1 MSRALVIG
9 GTRFIGRHLV
19 TELLDAGYEVTLLN
33 RGTHDNPFAD
43 HPDVGHVRGD
53 RTSGATLDEANERV
67 EPSVV
72 VDCVAYYPGEV
83 RMATRA
89 FSDVDAYV
97 YISSGSAYGLDR
109 IPKRE
114 GETALEPCSDEQAVD
129 DSHATYGPRK
139 AEGDRAVF
147 EAAGAGVRAMSVRPT
162 IVYGR
167 YDYTGRF
174 NYWVDHVRERD
185 RNRNRNRVL
194 VPGDGTNVHHLV
206 AVENVA
212 RAIRTV
218 AEEGTAGEAY
228 NVGDHEVL
236 TLGGVIETIA
246 DALDADVELVTAS
259 ERELQAASGGDLSPT
274 EFPLYNPTPHI
285 LSTGKLKTL
294 GWEPLSPAAAIE
306 QAVEWTGDPE
316 RRPGPDPATVE
327 RVLERL
333 GE

>member
-19 TELLDAGYEVTLLN
+19 EELLNTGYQVTLLN
-33 RGTHDNPFAD
+33 RGTHPNPFAD
-43 HPDVGHVRGD
+43 HPDVEQFRGD
-53 RTSGATLDEANERV
+53 RKSGATLEEANNTV

-97 YISSGSAYGLDR
+97 YISSGSAYGPDR

-114 GETALEPCSDEQAVD
+114 EETPLEPCSDTQAVD
-129 DSHATYGPRK
+129 DSSATYGPRK

-147 EAAGAGVRAMSVRPT
+147 EAAEAGVRAMSVRPT
-162 IVYGR
+162 IVYGQ

-174 NYWVDHVRERD
+174 DYWVERVRESE
-185 RNRNRNRVL
+185 RVL
-194 VPGDGTNVHHLV
+194 VPGDGTNIHHLV

-218 AEEGTAGEAY
+218 AESGTAGEAY

-236 TLGGVIETIA
+236 TLGGLVETIA
-246 DALDADVELVTAS
+246 DALGRDVEVVTAG
-259 ERELQAASGGDLSPT
+259 ERELRRASDGALSPT

-285 LSTGKLKTL
+285 LSTEKLAAL
-294 GWEPLSPAAAIE
+294 GWDPLSPAAAFE
-306 QAVEWTGDPE
+306 RAVEWTGDPE
-316 RRPGPDPATVE
+316 RDPGPDDETTR
-327 RVLERL
+327 RVLERIHH
-333 GE
+333 

>member
-19 TELLDAGYEVTLLN
+19 TELLDSGYEVTLLN
-33 RGTHDNPFAD
+33 RGTHENPFAE
-43 HPDVGHVRGD
+43 HPDVEQFRGD
-53 RTSGATLDEANERV
+53 RTSGATLDEASEAV
-67 EPSVV
+67 DPSVV

-97 YISSGSAYGLDR
+97 YISSGSAYGPDH

-114 GETALEPCSDEQAVD
+114 GETPLEPCTDEQAVD
-129 DSHATYGPRK
+129 DSSATYGPRK
-139 AEGDRAVF
+139 AEGDRAIF
-147 EAAGAGVRAMSVRPT
+147 EAAEAGVRAMSVRPT

-174 NYWVDHVRERD
+174 EYWVDRVRERE
-185 RNRNRNRVL
+185 RVL
-194 VPGDGTNVHHLV
+194 VPGDGTNIHHLV

-212 RAIRTV
+212 RAIRLV

-236 TLGGVIETIA
+236 TLGGVVETIA
-246 DALDADVELVTAS
+246 DALDRDVDLVTAGG
-259 ERELQAASGGDLSPT
+259 RELYRASEGDLSLT
-274 EFPLYNPTPHI
+274 DFPLYNPTPHI
-285 LSTGKLKTL
+285 LSTEKLAAL
-294 GWEPLSPAAAIE
+294 GWDPLSPAAAIE
-306 QAVEWTGDPE
+306 RAVAWDGNPE
-316 RRPGPDPATVE
+316 RDPGPDSEVTE
-327 RVLERL
+327 RVLEQIRS
-333 GE
+333 

>member
-19 TELLDAGYEVTLLN
+19 TELLDDYEVTLLN

-43 HPDVGHVRGD
+43 HPDVEHVRGD
-53 RTSGATLDEANERV
+53 RTSGATLDEANQTV

-97 YISSGSAYGLDR
+97 YISSGSAYGPDH

-114 GETALEPCSDEQAVD
+114 DATALTSCSDEQAVD

-147 EAAGAGVRAMSVRPT
+147 EAAEAGVRAMSVRPT
-162 IVYGR
+162 IVYGQ

-174 NYWVDHVRERD
+174 NYWVDRVRQRD
-185 RNRNRNRVL
+185 RVL
-194 VPGDGTNVHHLV
+194 VPGDGTNIHHLV

-236 TLGGVIETIA
+236 TLGGVVESIA
-246 DALDADVELVTAS
+246 DALGRDVELVTAS
-259 ERELQAASGGDLSPT
+259 ERELRRASEGELSLGD
-274 EFPLYNPTPHI
+274 FPLYNPTPHI
-285 LSTGKLKTL
+285 LSTEKLKAL
-294 GWEPLSPAAAIE
+294 GWEPLPPAAAIE
-306 QAVEWTGDPE
+306 RAVAWEEGPE
-316 RRPGPDPATVE
+316 RRPGPEPAVTR
-327 RVLERL
+327 RVLERI
-333 GE
+333 E

>member
-19 TELLDAGYEVTLLN
+19 TELLDGGYEVTLLN
-33 RGTHDNPFAD
+33 RGNHDNPFAD
-43 HPDVGHVRGD
+43 HPDVEQFRGD
-53 RTSGATLDEANERV
+53 RTSGATLDEASETV
-67 EPSVV
+67 EPSLV

-97 YISSGSAYGLDR
+97 YISSGSAYGPDH

-147 EAAGAGVRAMSVRPT
+147 EAAEAGVRAMSVRPT
-162 IVYGR
+162 IVYGQH
-167 YDYTGRF
+167 DYTGRF
-174 NYWVDHVRERD
+174 NYWVDRVRERE
-185 RNRNRNRVL
+185 RVL
-194 VPGDGTNVHHLV
+194 VPGDGTNIHHLV

-236 TLGGVIETIA
+236 TLGGVVDSIA
-246 DALDADVELVTAS
+246 DALDTDIDLVTAG
-259 ERELQAASGGDLSPT
+259 ERELRRGSDGELSPT
-274 EFPLYNPTPHI
+274 DFPLYNPTPHI
-285 LSTGKLKTL
+285 LSTEKLRAL
-294 GWEPLSPAAAIE
+294 GWEPLSPGAAIE
-306 QAVEWTGDPE
+306 RAVAWEEGPE
-316 RRPGPDPATVE
+316 RRPGPDPAVTR
-327 RVLERL
+327 RVLEQL
-333 GE
+333 V

>member
-33 RGTHDNPFAD
+33 RGNHGNPFAD
-43 HPDVGHVRGD
+43 HPDVEQFRGD
-53 RTSGATLDEANERV
+53 RTSGATLDEANETV
-67 EPSVV
+67 GPSLV

-97 YISSGSAYGLDR
+97 YISSGSAYGPDH

-114 GETALEPCSDEQAVD
+114 GETALEPCSDDQAVD

-147 EAAGAGVRAMSVRPT
+147 EAAEAGVRAMSVRPT

-174 NYWVDHVRERD
+174 NYWVDRVRERE
-185 RNRNRNRVL
+185 RVL
-194 VPGDGTNVHHLV
+194 VPGDGTNIHHLV

-228 NVGDHEVL
+228 NIGDHEVL
-236 TLGGVIETIA
+236 TLGGVVDTIA
-246 DALDADVELVTAS
+246 DALDADVDLVTAS
-259 ERELQAASGGDLSPT
+259 ERELRRGSDGDLSPT
-274 EFPLYNPTPHI
+274 DFPLYNPTPHI
-285 LSTGKLKTL
+285 LSTEKLKAL
-294 GWEPLSPAAAIE
+294 GWDPLSPAAAIE
-306 QAVEWTGDPE
+306 RAVAWEEGPE
-316 RRPGPDPATVE
+316 RRPGPDPAVT
-327 RVLERL
+327 RQVLDSIE
-333 GE
+333 